1 MADPVSAL
9 ALIGGGSAIA
19 GGGLSAIG
27 QLQAADAQGKA
38 AAVEADAMQ
47 EQGRLTQFS
56 AYEDAKQLR
65 FQGNKLLAEQTN
77 LTAASGLVANTG
89 SALDVARESARQIE
103 LDAIKTEFSGMQGKY
118 VADRQADLT
127 RYGAKLARREATLG
141 AIGSILTGVAS
152 GANSLISG
160 FGSQSGP
167 KIAKK

>member
-1 MADPVSAL
+1 MNDIRINMLVETRHQLEEMGGPLEEREYLLRLVDI
-9 ALIGGGSAIA
+9 LISSIERYSQDKPENIQEIA
-19 GGGLSAIG
+19 RSLIDNRA
-27 QLQAADAQGKA
+27 
-38 AAVEADAMQ
+38 
-47 EQGRLTQFS
+47 
-56 AYEDAKQLR
+56 
-65 FQGNKLLAEQTN
+65 LLAMLKQQ
-77 LTAASGLVANTG
+77 G
-89 SALDVARESARQIE
+89 DE
-103 LDAIKTEFSGMQGKY
+103 LDALKTEFSGMQGKY